1 MIDVPWILGLDGGG
15 TKTVALA
22 ADLAGRTLGRCERG
36 AANYHVVGLSEF
48 AALLGSII
56 EELTHAAGLAG
67 RDLVL
72 ISLGLAGADRPRDR
86 ELIQAAIAEQAFT
99 CPVLVSSDARIALAA
114 GLGAREEGIVL
125 IAGTGS
131 IAYGVNRE
139 SETIRAGGWGHIV
152 SDEGSGYDIGRQAL
166 ARSLRSWEGRDKPS
180 LLPSE
185 ICRRLGLANLS
196 ELVGFVHNPATAKAD
211 IAALATLVIAAAE
224 QGDALA
230 GDIVD
235 EAAGSL
241 AGLVQSVID
250 RGFPG
255 RAAVPVA
262 TYGGL
267 LLGCPQLR
275 CQVADK
281 LAPQAIFLPPGPE
294 PVMGALKIGYDYL
307 KDG

>member
-15 TKTVALA
+15 TKTVACA
-22 ADLAGRTLGRCERG
+22 ADLAGRIIGRSERG
-36 AANYHVVGLSEF
+36 AANYHVVGLDEF
-48 AALLGSII
+48 ANLLGSIV
-56 EELTHAAGLAG
+56 EELAHTAGLDSS
-67 RDLVL
+67 DLAL

-86 ELIQAAIAEQAFT
+86 ELILAAIAAQALT

-114 GLGAREEGIVL
+114 GLGEREEGIVL

-139 SETIRAGGWGHIV
+139 GETIRAGGWGHIL

-166 ARSLRSWEGRDKPS
+166 ARSLRSWERRDKPS
-180 LLPSE
+180 ELPAKIE
-185 ICRRLGLANLS
+185 HHLGLATLS
-196 ELVGFVHNPATAKAD
+196 ELVGFVHSPSTAKAD
-211 IAALATLVIAAAE
+211 IAALAPLVLAAADR
-224 QGDALA
+224 GDALA
-230 GDIVD
+230 GAIVS
-235 EAAGSL
+235 AAADSL

-255 RAAVPVA
+255 RATVPVA

-267 LLGCPQLR
+267 LLGSPELR
-275 CQVADK
+275 RQIAGR
-281 LAPQAIFLPPGPE
+281 LSPQAIFLPPGPE